1 MTGGK
6 KQSDGRVGR
15 ASSGKGI
22 GMVQVCQVGAAAVRL
37 ADAENNAGWP
47 QMVVDLHQRI

>member
-1 MTGGK
+1 MTGGT
-6 KQSDGRVGR
+6 KQAGGGVGR

-22 GMVQVCQVGAAAVRL
+22 GMVEACQDGAVDVRL

-47 QMVVDLHQRI
+47 QMVVDLHQ